1 LNNIA
6 QNTKITSTDI
16 NNLISE
22 LNGKLNLSG
31 GTMTGQIK
39 FTSGNSDGWVSVSSN
54 TGDCYVCSSER
65 TDTGR
70 KIAFGIG
77 TSGENRGIWDGSCE
91 DWLIYRD
98 TNNVLKSGSSNILMS
113 PYNNSFIREI
123 TDYGTAYSVLSV
135 KSPNYTTAII
145 TASEPSADT
154 NAGTNIKIGGNA
166 NTVIG
171 SGESPTSCMN
181 ELLTSTSEGMYITSD
196 GSITF
201 HVNAQTYANKKTFA
215 FLSDGKIQT
224 PTGTIWIA

>member
-1 LNNIA
+1 VIFVVSFLSFQISA
-6 QNTKITSTDI
+6 TLVIVISGTSASLVVFLI
-16 NNLISE
+16 VHVLISE
-22 LNGKLNLSG
+22 TAIVPKSLIVAA
-31 GTMTGQIK
+31 T
-39 FTSGNSDGWVSVSSN
+39 TS
-54 TGDCYVCSSER
+54 
-65 TDTGR
+65 
-70 KIAFGIG
+70 
-77 TSGENRGIWDGSCE
+77 
-91 DWLIYRD
+91 RD
-98 TNNVLKSGSSNILMS
+98 
-113 PYNNSFIREI
+113 
-123 TDYGTAYSVLSV
+123 SVLSV

-181 ELLTSTSEGMYITSD
+181 DLLTSTSEGMYITSD

-201 HVNAQTYANKKTFA
+201 YVNAQTYANKKTFA